1 MGCTRQAV
9 RPQSPEVGKR
19 TRDWEMGRQAAW
31 GTLGGWLLREAR
43 RARGWGFACAPAWGF
58 GRVWLQLDCW
68 LCFFFFFS
76 QSRKRG
82 GRNENRDE
90 ETWTTSGDGAHEAS
104 RVQQASAAMVPRASQ
119 GERGRA
125 AGQTPEEAELL
136 HGDGGSRYLW

>member
-1 MGCTRQAV
+1 
-9 RPQSPEVGKR
+9 
-19 TRDWEMGRQAAW
+19 MGRQEAW
-31 GTLGGWLLREAR
+31 GTLGGLAAARSTPRAGLGLRLRAGLGIWPGLAAAGLLA
-43 RARGWGFACAPAWGF
+43 
-58 GRVWLQLDCW
+58 LL
-68 LCFFFFFS
+68 FFS

-104 RVQQASAAMVPRASQ
+104 RVQQASAAMVRRASQ

-125 AGQTPEEAELL
+125 AGQTPDEAELL